1 MNVPLF
7 LAYLISVII
16 MVFLPIGLAVW
27 VTRKFKVS
35 WWVILVGVVT
45 FLVSQLARIP
55 AANGLNTLFNNGT
68 IPVPSQQWLP
78 LFNGLVGGLLAGIF
92 EETARWGGFMLL
104 NSRFNGLRNWLRR
117 VFKKSDT
124 VDAKPLA
131 KKYGSALALG
141 VGHGG
146 TESILLFAMYM
157 ASTLFT
163 VIFYNA
169 GAQIA
174 KGVSTDQVQY
184 MLAQIQQFW
193 SNPWTM
199 GFLPGV
205 ERVIALSTQIFLST
219 LVWKAIADR
228 SFLWFALAVIYHMII
243 DAVSVFLSGIGW
255 SYWAVEGV
263 LAIFM
268 AFNIYMIIRFINEER
283 EIEAEMAEE
292 GEVDDEDEDEKDED
306 DEVDDEEEVDVDE
319 DAEDQPL
326 EDESDDAG
334 GEDSADSEFKWPD
347 VDSSDSK

>member
-1 MNVPLF
+1 MNVHLF
-7 LAYLISVII
+7 LAYLVSVII

-35 WWVILVGVVT
+35 WLVILTGVAT
-45 FLVSQLARIP
+45 FLVSQLLRIP

-117 VFKKSDT
+117 VFKKEES
-124 VDAKPLA
+124 VAAKPLA

-146 TESILLFAMYM
+146 AESILLFAMYM

-228 SFLWFALAVIYHMII
+228 SFLWFALAVLYHMIV
-243 DAVSVFLSGIGW
+243 DAVAVFLSGIGW

-263 LAIFM
+263 LAVFM
-268 AFNIYMIIRFINEER
+268 AFNIYMIIRFIKEER

-292 GEVDDEDEDEKDED
+292 GETDEDEEDEEDDEEDED
-306 DEVDDEEEVDVDE
+306 DEVELDE
-319 DAEDQPL
+319 DTDDNPEQ
-326 EDESDDAG
+326 DESDEADDQ
-334 GEDSADSEFKWPD
+334 DSADSEFKWPD
-347 VDSSDSK
+347 VDSSDNK